1 MSQGQIQQ
9 GSPADFDRLLVVW
22 EEAVRATHDFLDEA
36 DIDSLR
42 RLVRDHALPA
52 VDLRVYRDGQGVIQ
66 GFAGT
71 DGDRLEMLFVSNAVR
86 GTGIGR
92 QLVEQ
97 VIIERG
103 IRHVDVNEQNPQALG
118 FYRHLGFEQVGRSP
132 LDGQGRPFPLLHLR
146 LAEA

>member
-1 MSQGQIQQ
+1 MNQGHIQQ
-9 GSPADFDRLLVVW
+9 GWPADFDRLLEVW

-36 DIDSLR
+36 DIDPLR

-86 GTGIGR
+86 AP
-92 QLVEQ
+92 V
-97 VIIERG
+97 
-103 IRHVDVNEQNPQALG
+103 
-118 FYRHLGFEQVGRSP
+118 
-132 LDGQGRPFPLLHLR
+132 
-146 LAEA
+146 